1 MTTSFVR
8 YLNETVRLTPPS
20 TIGTTTKNCLL
31 IGQRNT
37 LGTLIPS
44 LGGNPQPN
52 YYEPFLLPSFPD
64 GTSALQYL
72 AQFGIQYTLG
82 INFSLSLP
90 APSVVSQANNLT
102 TLTWATV
109 PANFLQLTD
118 FALSG
123 TLSQTTPS
131 VVNGN
136 IYSAK
141 VISGVATLVVYGTLN
156 YDTAGGLLTLSGVDN
171 VNYPDPELSDPIAL
185 MVWDFYQTA
194 LTASPSANGTPAA
207 YISLLSNRDDTISPS
222 ATPIVLGDPTA
233 VTTGT
238 TSTLTYPIATVGL
251 GYLPTTSLGAT
262 TVIQSGSGATGTFDG
277 YVINGSTV
285 IITVTS
291 VTGTFTTTDAV
302 TVTLDSSQNV
312 FQYLNNIDLYA
323 AVMQF
328 PIDDITDITTT
339 YADFYDGVAFLNQ
352 ANQVLNKHYF
362 TYAVAGNIT
371 SLPTEAA
378 LLPAPNT
385 QYDILPT
392 YPYVYKFGNI
402 PYDNT
407 AGDVASGRISSAV
420 IYMLANGDAPFPP
433 LTASVI
439 PHLPVSSVWKTTSYS
454 GAQDNTGDIAINQGW
469 LPLAPNSSGVVSL
482 LESNTSLITI
492 PDTSIPDI
500 EFRYTHIWDCIRWIK
515 REVAVLFES
524 ISVLPNNA
532 GTALISQGFLDQ
544 FKQGIIG
551 ILTTAQNQ
559 SIIKNLALYKNL
571 VTVTQ
576 DLTNPNQVDAYIP
589 CQIIPQLNGA
599 DIVINV
605 FSSLVQFNQQG
616 AQ

>member
-8 YLNETVRLTPPS
+8 YLNEEVRLTPPS

-31 IGQRNT
+31 IGQRIT
-37 LGTLIPS
+37 SGTLIPAS
-44 LGGNPQPN
+44 GGNPQPN
-52 YYEPFLLPSFPD
+52 YYEPILLPSFPD

-90 APSVVSQANNLT
+90 APSTVTVANNLT

-109 PANFLQLTD
+109 PANFLQLTG

-141 VISGVATLVVYGTLN
+141 VISGVATIVVYGSVT
-156 YDTAGGLLTLSGVDN
+156 YSTVGGLLTLSGVNN

-194 LTASPSANGTPAA
+194 LTASTSADGVPAA
-207 YISLLSNRDDTISPS
+207 YISILSNRDVTISPV
-222 ATPIVLGDPTA
+222 ATPIVLGDPSA

-262 TVIQSGSGATGTFDG
+262 TVTQAITNATGTFDG
-277 YVINGSTV
+277 YVISGSNV
-285 IITVTS
+285 IITVTG
-291 VTGTFTTTDAV
+291 VTGTFTTAESV
-302 TVTLDSSQNV
+302 SIVLDSAQNA
-312 FQYLNNIDLYA
+312 FSYLDNIDLYA
-323 AVMQF
+323 AIMQF
-328 PIDDITDITTT
+328 PIDNITDITTT
-339 YADFYDGVAFLNQ
+339 YADFYDGVLFLNQ
-352 ANQVLNKHYF
+352 ANQVLNKHYL
-362 TYAVAGNIT
+362 TYGIAGNIT
-371 SLPTEAA
+371 SLPTQAA

-385 QYDILPT
+385 QYSVLVT

-402 PYDNT
+402 PYDNNT
-407 AGDVASGRISSAV
+407 GDVASGRVASSV
-420 IYMLANGDAPFPP
+420 TYMLANGDTPFPP
-433 LTASVI
+433 LTATTI

-454 GAQDNTGDIAINQGW
+454 NAQEGTGDIAINQGW
-469 LPLAPNSSGVVSL
+469 LPLAPNSNGIVSL
-482 LESNTSLITI
+482 LESNTTLITI
-492 PDTSIPDI
+492 PSTNIPDV

-524 ISVLPNNA
+524 ISVLPDNA
-532 GTALISQGFLDQ
+532 GTALISPGFLGQ
-544 FKQGIIG
+544 FKQGILG
-551 ILTTAQNQ
+551 VLTTAQNLGV
-559 SIIKNLALYKNL
+559 IENLALYKNL
-571 VTVTQ
+571 VEVTQ
-576 DLTNPNQVDAYIP
+576 DPLLPNQVDAYIP

-599 DIVINV
+599 NIVINV
-605 FSSLVQFNQQG
+605 FSSLIQFNQQG